1 MMNYVRVGLD
11 QFQMKELPS
20 WSVKP
25 FKLNLKM
32 GPLDDS
38 VSSQGDQIILTPPSI
53 GFGKLLSLNP
63 IAIKSISNFLNRL
76 ISMCP

>member
-1 MMNYVRVGLD
+1 MFNKDYPVLMMNYVRVGLD

-20 WSVKP
+20 LSAKP

-38 VSSQGDQIILTPPSI
+38 VSSQGDQIILTPRASDLANFWASTPSP
-53 GFGKLLSLNP
+53 SRASP
-63 IAIKSISNFLNRL
+63 IF
-76 ISMCP
+76 